1 MAVALEAVLLL
12 ADDFDELAVGLEA
25 DDAVD
30 DVHAGAFELEGPG
43 DVGVLVEARLDL
55 DQRQHLLAGVG
66 RVDQRVDDRRVGAGA
81 VQRLLDGQHARVG
94 GRLGEERLHRRG
106 ERIVGVV
113 QQDVALADRG
123 EDVLCA
129 ARFDFGDLTVRG
141 RDERA
146 VLEVRAV
153 ERLQFEQYGEVERR
167 GQAVDL
173 FRVDAEL
180 VGEQLGEERAGRVG
194 DLQADRRSEAAAQQ
208 LLLHRVEQVLGVI
221 LFDVDVLV
229 AGDAERARL
238 LDDHAGEQGFEVR
251 DDEVLHRDE
260 PEALLAALLVGQVVD
275 GDEAGHVAGD
285 LHAGEVGFAGVR
297 VLHQHREVQRVAGNV
312 GERVRGVD
320 GERREY
326 GEDLLAVVARETFLL
341 GGSEP
346 VPAEQHDVLV
356 SEGGEQLLGDVVRVL
371 VLQAVRLLADGTQLL
386 AGAQAAGRGDGD
398 AGVDTALEA
407 GDADHEEFIEVGGED
422 RGEIAAFQQRLVFV
436 LGEFEDSLVELQP
449 AEFSVEIA
457 IRGQRLFAGLRLALV
472 GFVCLGYVL
481 GDLAAQDSL

>member
-1 MAVALEAVLLL
+1 M
-12 ADDFDELAVGLEA
+12 
-25 DDAVD
+25 
-30 DVHAGAFELEGPG
+30 
-43 DVGVLVEARLDL
+43 
-55 DQRQHLLAGVG
+55 
-66 RVDQRVDDRRVGAGA
+66 
-81 VQRLLDGQHARVG
+81 
-94 GRLGEERLHRRG
+94 
-106 ERIVGVV
+106 V

-194 DLQADRRSEAAAQQ
+194 DLQADRLSEAAAQQ

-320 GERREY
+320 GERREH

-346 VPAEQHDVLV
+346 VPAEQYDVLV